1 MNVSIAFETSEE
13 GGKVVVAVINRETGE
28 LIRKIPPEDL
38 IDRLNR
44 FEGFEGLLT
53 QAKV

>member
-1 MNVSIAFETSEE
+1 MNVSISFETSEE
-13 GGKVVVAVINRETGE
+13 GNEVVVAVINRETGE

-38 IDRLNR
+38 TVRLKR
-44 FEGFEGLLT
+44 FQGFEGLLT